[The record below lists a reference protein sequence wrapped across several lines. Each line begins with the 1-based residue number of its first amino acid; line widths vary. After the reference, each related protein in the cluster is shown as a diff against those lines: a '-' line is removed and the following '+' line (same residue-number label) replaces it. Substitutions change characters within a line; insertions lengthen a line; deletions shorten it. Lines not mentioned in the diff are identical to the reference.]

1 MFQPL
6 CLLQVD
12 FGCGSGSL
20 LESLLEVPT
29 SLQTIVGV
37 DISQKALDRA
47 AKVCALL
54 HTHTPPCFV
63 PLGEH
68 NLMSLMQSNN
78 LIFVSSKM
86 HLHKSWAV

>member
-6 CLLQVD
+6 YLLQVE

-47 AKVCALL
+47 AKVCEI
-54 HTHTPPCFV
+54 TQQYR
-63 PLGEH
+63 
-68 NLMSLMQSNN
+68 LMSLMQSNN